1 MPSPSAS
8 TPQRSHVDGMNCIQ
22 PTAPAELGPMFCPKL
37 DSILL
42 IEASTCHGIPYVD
55 PARCQSTWSAETGS
69 CCTVAGGEVKA
80 TGTEIEPGAFGVAAL
95 GSETGAVGC
104 APVETEKPR
113 TGGPAARAEPAT
125 TARPIAAT

>member
-1 MPSPSAS
+1 
-8 TPQRSHVDGMNCIQ
+8 MNCIQ

-55 PARCQSTWSAETGS
+55 PARCQSTFSAETGN
-69 CCTVAGGEVKA
+69 CCTIAGGEVKE

-95 GSETGAVGC
+95 GSESRRGRAR
-104 APVETEKPR
+104 PR
-113 TGGPAARAEPAT
+113 TKSRSRTPAGRLPGPSP
-125 TARPIAAT
+125 